1 MGEVLN
7 HVVFAE
13 PDNMQ
18 ARNMLA
24 EAYRQMGYQA
34 ESGPWRDIYL
44 SGAQELAKGKA
55 VEGFTK
61 LASREFI
68 LQVPLID
75 FMKLLSVSLDAE
87 KAAGERL
94 KINVLFRDLDQN
106 FVLTIRNSVMHYSEL
121 PYDESA
127 DASVILTRELFFQVL
142 MKQVGIAS
150 LLTSDDLE
158 VEGSALKLIK
168 FFSLLGESNDN
179 FNIVLP

>member
-1 MGEVLN
+1 
-7 HVVFAE
+7 VVFAE
-13 PDNMQ
+13 PDNMK

-44 SGAQELAKGKA
+44 SGAQELSKGKA
-55 VEGFTK
+55 EEGFTK
-61 LASREFI
+61 LGSREFI
-68 LQVPLID
+68 LQVPLIE
-75 FMKLLSVSLDAE
+75 FMKVLSVTLDAD
-87 KAAGERL
+87 KAAGQNL
-94 KINVLFRDLDQN
+94 KINVLFKELDQN

-121 PYDESA
+121 PYDRSA
-127 DASVILTRELFFQVL
+127 DASVVLTRELFFQIL
-142 MKQVGIAS
+142 MKQIGIAD